1 MRLGKVKPTLGA
13 GSTGPSKSIL
23 CQSGRA
29 KEHNVLCL
37 EEVDPFWGEGH
48 LPTPGVK
55 ANE

>member
-37 EEVDPFWGEGH
+37 EEVDPF
-48 LPTPGVK
+48 
-55 ANE
+55 